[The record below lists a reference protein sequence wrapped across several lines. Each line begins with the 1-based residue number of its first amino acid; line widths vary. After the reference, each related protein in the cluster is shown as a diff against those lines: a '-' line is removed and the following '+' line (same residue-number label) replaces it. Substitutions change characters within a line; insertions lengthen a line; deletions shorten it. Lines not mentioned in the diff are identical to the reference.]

1 MKQGK
6 VERVRSSLVRKL
18 YQKRDYFDLAILM
31 AILMASHINPTY
43 STEINTYNAVET
55 FNDVIGAKLEIVA

>member
-31 AILMASHINPTY
+31 ASLINPIY

-55 FNDVIGAKLEIVA
+55 FNDVIGAKLEILA